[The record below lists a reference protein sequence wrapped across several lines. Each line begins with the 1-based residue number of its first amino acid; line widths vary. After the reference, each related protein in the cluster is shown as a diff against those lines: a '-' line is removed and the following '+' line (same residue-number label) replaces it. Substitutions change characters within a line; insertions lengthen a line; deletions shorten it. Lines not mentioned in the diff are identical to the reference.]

1 MKKIFIIFGLIV
13 LVALLP
19 MCSIPG
25 SNQQST
31 QTSTTNQQQT
41 ETSSQQE
48 TSEAGEVLSNEKNSL
63 NANSYRSY
71 GIALTKGSKV
81 KFSYETLDKD
91 IFDVYILTSTQHNYL
106 SMYGTSNTKKNNQ
119 YLRFYSGPES
129 EFEYTFPNDG
139 LYYFIIHNTNNF
151 QVQYYYSAILSSG
164 EKLGKGEYQYIIAE
178 GSNVSIGKDG
188 YRYYVT
194 SLQKG
199 EVVNIYY
206 KVRQNEYRSLYARMY
221 ILDSNGYKSFTIS
234 PVDYSGKIYLN
245 STNERERDYEQ
256 LKWTVPEKGTYYIV
270 FRNVDSPETLRFD
283 YKIYKQY

>member
-19 MCSIPG
+19 MCSTPG
-25 SNQQST
+25 SSQQST
-31 QTSTTNQQQT
+31 QTSTTTQQQT

-48 TSEAGEVLSNEKNSL
+48 TSGAGEVLSNEKNSL
-63 NANSYRSY
+63 NGTYYRSY
-71 GIALTKGSKV
+71 WMALTKGSKV

-91 IFDVYILTSTQHNYL
+91 NFDVYILTSTQHNYL
-106 SMYGTSNTKKNNQ
+106 SMYGISSTKKYNQ

-129 EFEYTFPNDG
+129 EFEYTFSEDG

-151 QVQYYYSAILSSG
+151 QVTYYYSAILSSG
-164 EKLGKGEYQYIIAE
+164 DILEKYQYIISE
-178 GSNVSIGKDG
+178 GSNVYYNKDS
-188 YRYYVT
+188 YRSYGTY
-194 SLQKG
+194 LQKG

-206 KVRQNEYRSLYARMY
+206 KVRQNEYRNLYARMY
-221 ILDSNGYKSFTIS
+221 VLDSSGYKSFTLS

-256 LKWTVPEKGTYYIV
+256 LKWTTPEKGYYYFV
-270 FRNVDSPETLRFD
+270 FRNVDSPEGLRLD

>member
-1 MKKIFIIFGLIV
+1 MKNKIIILGLIA
-13 LVALLP
+13 LIAVAS
-19 MCSIPG
+19 MCTTPG
-25 SNQQST
+25 SNQQ
-31 QTSTTNQQQT
+31 QTSTSQQT
-41 ETSSQQE
+41 TNTEQQTSS
-48 TSEAGEVLSNEKNSL
+48 SSGEVLFNEKNSL
-63 NANSYRSY
+63 NANTYRAY

-91 IFDVYILTSTQHNYL
+91 NFDVYILTSTQHNYL
-106 SMYGTSNTKKNNQ
+106 IMNNNNLSITKNNNQ

-129 EFEYTFPNDG
+129 EFEYTFPNEG

-188 YRYYVT
+188 YRTYGTY
-194 SLQKG
+194 LQKG
-199 EVVNIYY
+199 EILNIYY
-206 KVRQNEYRSLYARMY
+206 KVRQNDYRNLYARMY
-221 ILDSNGYKSFTIS
+221 ILDSSGYKSFTLS
-234 PVDYSGKIYLN
+234 PVDYTGKIYLN

-256 LKWTVPEKGTYYIV
+256 LKWTAPEKGYYYFV
-270 FRNVDSPETLRFD
+270 FRNIDSPETLRFD

>member
-19 MCSIPG
+19 MCSTPG
-25 SNQQST
+25 SSQQST
-31 QTSTTNQQQT
+31 QTSTTTQQT
-41 ETSSQQE
+41 GTTSEPETSG
-48 TSEAGEVLSNEKNSL
+48 AGEVLTNEKFTL
-63 NANSYRSY
+63 NANLYKSYWM
-71 GIALTKGSKV
+71 ALTKGSKV

-91 IFDVYILTSTQHNYL
+91 NFDVYILTSTQHNYMI
-106 SMYGTSNTKKNNQ
+106 MYGFSNTKKNNQ
-119 YLRFYSGPES
+119 YSRFYSGPES

-164 EKLGKGEYQYIIAE
+164 EKLGKGEYQYIIAQ
-178 GSNVSIGKDG
+178 GSNVSIVKDD
-188 YRYYVT
+188 YKFYAT

-206 KVRQNEYRSLYARMY
+206 KVRQNEYRNLYARMY
-221 ILDSNGYKSFTIS
+221 VLDSSGYTSFKLS

-256 LKWTVPEKGTYYIV
+256 LKWTAPEKGIYYIV